1 MVQEKTYKAYY
12 HSPIGWLE
20 IITDDESLQALSFNN
35 TKDDKKNPSKPPQI
49 IQDTILQLH
58 EYFEG
63 QRKQFDLKLKPTGT
77 DFQKKV
83 WNKLTEIPFGKT
95 ISYLELAK
103 RLGDVKAIRAAGTAN
118 GKNKIAVIV
127 PCHRVIGANGE
138 LVGYAGELWRKKW
151 LLEHEGKIEN
161 GLQTLF

>member
-1 MVQEKTYKAYY
+1 MSQEKLYKAYY

-20 IITDDESLQALSFNN
+20 ISSDEHTLHSVSFNN
-35 TKDDKKNPSKPPQI
+35 TRDEKKNPAKPPQVL
-49 IQDTILQLH
+49 QDTILQLH

-63 QRKQFDLKLKPTGT
+63 VRKEFSLPLNQTGT
-77 DFQKKV
+77 EFQLKV

-95 ISYLELAK
+95 ISYMELAK
-103 RLGDVKAIRAAGTAN
+103 RLGDVKAIRAAGSAN
-118 GKNKIAVIV
+118 GKNNIAVIV
-127 PCHRVIGANGE
+127 PCHRVIGSNGE

-151 LLEHEGKIEN
+151 LLEHEARIEH